1 MHDHVNDYRTQARH
15 RLAWEPSEPFSRSA
29 QVLLLPSFHPEVL
42 LRVGEGPTGT
52 TLCLSTFTSS
62 LWLSLYSPTRV
73 RPERR
78 VEAVQV
84 PPERAA
90 RFWSALEE
98 VKPQLLRD
106 VPRVG
111 YDGMILNASY
121 QRGDSTSFAAW
132 SAAPAPQSVIGR
144 FVRVIY
150 DLAWDVVKEPV
161 GIERLEQ
168 LHAYLGIGLPARVI
182 EGRVKCLRIFGVLAL
197 REQKALRALF
207 SSLPAEEPIVV
218 DLTNLD
224 RMGTL
229 LYPDFVAFA
238 SGRPLLAWAVS
249 RHARRQLEAMD
260 LDQPQIFDRTED
272 AVASVLQRAG
282 ADVPS

>member
-1 MHDHVNDYRTQARH
+1 MNDYRVQARR
-15 RLAWEPSEPFSRSA
+15 RLVLEPSAPLLRA
-29 QVLLLPSFHPEVL
+29 ARVLLLPSFHPEVFL
-42 LRVGEGPTGT
+42 QVSEGPTGT

-62 LWLSLYSPTRV
+62 LWLSLYSLTRA

-78 VEAVQV
+78 EEEAQV

-90 RFWSALEE
+90 RFWTALEE
-98 VKPQLLRD
+98 VKPELLQD

-121 QRGDSTSFAAW
+121 QRGDNTSFDAW
-132 SAAPAPQSVIGR
+132 SAAPAPQSRIGR
-144 FVRVIY
+144 FVRPIY

-168 LHAYLGIGLPARVI
+168 LHAYLRIGLPARVI
-182 EGRVKCLRIFGVLAL
+182 EGRVKCLRIFGVLAI

-207 SSLPAEEPIVV
+207 SSLPAEEPLVV

-229 LYPDFVAFA
+229 LYPEFVAFA

-249 RHARRQLEAMD
+249 RHARRQLEDMH

-272 AVASVLQRAG
+272 AVASVLQRSG